1 MKNFSSFD
9 HLQTKDN
16 PAIDAAR
23 NLYNDM
29 REKRIKPDPK
39 QKGMIQTNIKKKY
52 EFICLKCGHSWITNY
67 TYKKCVKCSSPD
79 IERA

>member
-9 HLQTKDN
+9 HLQTIDN

-23 NLYNDM
+23 KLYKDV
-29 REKRIKPDPK
+29 RTKRSDEKSVKKTIKK
-39 QKGMIQTNIKKKY
+39 VRKKKY
-52 EFICLKCGHSWITNY
+52 EYICLQCGHSWITNY
-67 TYKKCVKCSSPD
+67 TYKRCTKCSSPD